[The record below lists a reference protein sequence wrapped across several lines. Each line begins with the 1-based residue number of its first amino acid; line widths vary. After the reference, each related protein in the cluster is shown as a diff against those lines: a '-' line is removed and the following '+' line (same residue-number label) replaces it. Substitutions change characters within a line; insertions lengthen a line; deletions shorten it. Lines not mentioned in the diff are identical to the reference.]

1 MQNDEFLILPGV
13 KNTVGRLAALARTGL
28 ILCAVLSVA
37 EILCFSYLYL
47 QSGIF
52 CGILSSF
59 ILNLELTAL
68 SLLVIWCHDTLLPE
82 RGYGFTRLLSYLAF
96 FFAATW
102 FVCGIYSTFT
112 GKTLLLNQGL
122 LPFIS
127 CILLFFIHLTN
138 LPNMAAASRS
148 LKIQLSIFPLLMM
161 LIFLCD
167 QPGGILIAAI
177 GKLALLLLLA
187 RPLRQLADIA
197 PRIISMPQKEESA
210 NE

>member
-1 MQNDEFLILPGV
+1 MQNNEFLILPGV
-13 KNTVGRLAALARTGL
+13 KNTVGKLSALARTGL
-28 ILCAVLSVA
+28 VLCAVAGVA
-37 EILCFSYLYL
+37 EILCFSHDLPTV
-47 QSGIF
+47 GII

-68 SLLVIWCHDTLLPE
+68 SLLCIWCHDTLLPE
-82 RGYGFTRLLSYLAF
+82 RGYGFTRFLGYLAF
-96 FFAATW
+96 FFAAAW

-127 CILLFFIHLTN
+127 CIQLFFIHLTN
-138 LPNMAAASRS
+138 LPNMEAASRP
-148 LKIQLSIFPLLMM
+148 LKIRLSIFPPLMM

-167 QPGGILIAAI
+167 QPGGILIATI
-177 GKLALLLLLA
+177 GKLTLLLLLA
-187 RPLRQLADIA
+187 HPLRQLADIA
-197 PRIISMPQKEESA
+197 PRVISMPQKEESA